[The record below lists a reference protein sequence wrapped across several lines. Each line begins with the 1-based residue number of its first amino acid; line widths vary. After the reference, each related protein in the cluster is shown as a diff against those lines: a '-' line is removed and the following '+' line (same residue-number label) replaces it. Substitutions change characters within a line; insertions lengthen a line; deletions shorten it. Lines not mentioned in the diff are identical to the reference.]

1 MKQNWMKLA
10 LAAALATG
18 LTVAQTATPQPG
30 ERQGEKRRGPRGG
43 MLERM
48 ASHLNLTEAQREQAK
63 AAFQDAREQSQPVM
77 EQLRT
82 TRQELADAVKS
93 GKTEV
98 EIDMIARRQGELM
111 GQLAGIQSKAMAK
124 VYATLTPEQR
134 EKANELRER
143 FQGMPHRF
151 GKRG

>member
-1 MKQNWMKLA
+1 MKRNWMKFA

-18 LTVAQTATPQPG
+18 LTVAQTATPQPD
-30 ERQGEKRRGPRGG
+30 QQQTQKRRGPRGG

-48 ASHLNLTEAQREQAK
+48 ATHLNLTDAQREQAK
-63 AAFQDAREQSQPVM
+63 TAFEAAREQSKPVM

-98 EIDMIARRQGELM
+98 EIDMIAKRQGELM
-111 GQLAGIQSKAMAK
+111 GQLAGIQSKAMSK

-143 FQGMPHRF
+143 FRGMPHRF

>member
-1 MKQNWMKLA
+1 MKQNWMKFA

-18 LTVAQTATPQPG
+18 LTVAQTAAPPQG
-30 ERQGEKRRGPRGG
+30 QQQTGKRQARGG
-43 MLERM
+43 KMLERL
-48 ASHLNLTEAQREQAK
+48 AAHLNLTEAQREQAK
-63 AAFQDAREQSQPVM
+63 AAFQAAREQSKPVM

-98 EIDMIARRQGELM
+98 EIDMIAKRQGELM
-111 GQLAGIQSKAMAK
+111 GQLAGIHSKAMTK
-124 VYATLTPEQR
+124 VHATLTPEQR
-134 EKANELRER
+134 EKANQLRER
-143 FQGMPHRF
+143 FRGMPHRS